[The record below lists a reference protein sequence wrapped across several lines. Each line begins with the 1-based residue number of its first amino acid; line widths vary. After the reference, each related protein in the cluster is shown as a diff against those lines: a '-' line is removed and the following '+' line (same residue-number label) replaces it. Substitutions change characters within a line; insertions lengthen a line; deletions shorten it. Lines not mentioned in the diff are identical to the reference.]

1 MSNNHWLYNELVR
14 IGRKVE
20 DGPEPL
26 VVVSYR
32 NKVFKVYVP
41 GPDEYAVTIDVVKKA
56 MGLGADTVSY
66 ASWCTA
72 SEEAKLYG
80 KNNGVR
86 VIPHGALFGML
97 NAKKE

>member
-1 MSNNHWLYNELVR
+1 MSNNSWLYNELR
-14 IGRKVE
+14 RAERKVE
-20 DGPEPL
+20 AGPEPV

-32 NKVFKVYVP
+32 NKVFRVYVP
-41 GPDEYAVTIDVVKKA
+41 GPEEYAVTIDVVKKA
-56 MGLGADTVSY
+56 IGLGADTVSY

-80 KNNGVR
+80 KNNGVQ

-97 NAKKE
+97 NARKK